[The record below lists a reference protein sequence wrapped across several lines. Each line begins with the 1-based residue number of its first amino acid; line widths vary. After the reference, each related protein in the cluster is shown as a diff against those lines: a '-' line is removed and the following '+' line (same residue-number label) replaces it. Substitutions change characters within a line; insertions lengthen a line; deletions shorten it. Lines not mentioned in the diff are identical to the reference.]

1 MLKPNKIKLENGMT
15 LLLIENHQSPVVAFN
30 ACFRVGSTVETAEE
44 AGICHLIEHMIFKGT
59 PTRAAG
65 QIAAS
70 IEAAGGEINAY
81 TSFDETV
88 YYCTLSSRYFEEG
101 LDILSDAVL
110 NPLFDETE
118 LAREKPVVLEEI
130 KRSHD
135 NPGKLLAENL
145 FALAY
150 TQHPYGK
157 PIIGYPETVKSFT
170 RQKLLDFYHHWYVPE
185 NLVFVVSGD
194 FDTGHATRRI
204 KEIFAKHSQQK
215 APRVSF
221 PPEPAQ
227 TSPRLKVLRKEIEGL
242 YAQIAFPIP
251 SMTSLDM
258 PALDVLSHL
267 LGEGLSSRLEIQIKE
282 KKSLVDSI
290 YSYAYSP
297 KHPGLFVVGFTT
309 NEKKLLKAIEAIL
322 HEVSKMSQDKL
333 THAELARAR
342 LNIKSDSWYE
352 KETVEGLAR
361 KYGYFETQA
370 YDCSFEEKYYQLIDE
385 VDPEAVHE
393 VAKKYLTPQKMNL
406 AILLPQQSKLSEK
419 DFSLEAWARALPPK
433 LSSKK
438 TEGIKKIKLKNGI
451 RLLLQEKS
459 HLPLVSIR
467 LVNFGGLRLENAK
480 NNGIH
485 HLLARTLT
493 KGTLKRSSEKLALS
507 IEEIAGSIDAFS
519 GKNLD
524 GLQGDFLSEKIKE
537 GLNLFTEVLL
547 EPAFDPAE
555 IEKEKRMLIEG
566 IKRENDQP
574 AALAY
579 KRFFQELYPTHPYGM
594 PVHGTLASVPNL
606 SRTQLLQTHKALL
619 DPSQMTIGVVGDFD
633 PDWICDFFENKL
645 GKLKKV
651 SRSLPK
657 LPQPVKLKSPLT
669 VKLPQTKMQTHI
681 ALGFL
686 GTTLRSKDRYA
697 LDVLNNILAGQ
708 GGRLFIELRDKLSLA
723 YSVTSFSQEGLEAGY
738 FSVYI
743 ATDPEREKEAI
754 QGILRELQKI
764 QTDLVSEAELERA
777 QKYLAGSFEIDLQR
791 SSNLASQ
798 MAFNEIYGL
807 GAEEYQHFPEKVF
820 KVTRED
826 VLKVAQKYLDLN
838 SYVLSVVGKE

>member
-1 MLKPNKIKLENGMT
+1 MLKPNKIILENGIT

-30 ACFRVGSTVETAEE
+30 ACFRVGSTVETHEE

-59 PTRAAG
+59 PTRPAG

-88 YYCTLSSRYFEEG
+88 YYCTLSSRYFDEG
-101 LDILSDAVL
+101 LNILSDAVL

-135 NPGKLLAENL
+135 TPGKLLAENL

-150 TQHPYGK
+150 TQHPYGR
-157 PIIGYPETVKSFT
+157 PIIGFPETVKSFT
-170 RQKLLDFYHHWYVPE
+170 RQKLLDFYHHWYVPK

-194 FDTGHATRRI
+194 FDPTYALKRI
-204 KEIFAKHSQQK
+204 QEIFASYSKPNTPQ
-215 APRVSF
+215 APLT
-221 PPEPAQ
+221 PEPPQ
-227 TSPRLKVLRKEIEGL
+227 TSPRLKIVRKDIEGL

-282 KKSLVDSI
+282 KKSLVDSV

-309 NEKKLLKAIEAIL
+309 NDKKLSKAIEAIL
-322 HEVSKMSQDKL
+322 QEISKLSQDKL

-342 LNIKSDSWYE
+342 LNIKSDAWYE

-370 YDCSFEEKYYQLIDE
+370 HDCCFEEKYYQLIDE
-385 VDPEAVHE
+385 VDPDAVHE
-393 VAKKYLTPQKMNL
+393 VAKKYLDPQKMNL
-406 AILLPQQSKLSEK
+406 AILLPEQSKLSEK
-419 DFSLEAWARALPPK
+419 DFSFQSLK
-433 LSSKK
+433 TQSKPAAVK
-438 TEGIKKIKLKNGI
+438 KETGIKKIKLKNGI

-459 HLPLVSIR
+459 QLPLVSIR
-467 LVNFGGLRLENAK
+467 LVNLGGLRLENSK

-493 KGTLKRSSEKLALS
+493 KGTHKRSSEKLALS

-547 EPAFDPAE
+547 EPAFETSE
-555 IEKEKRMLIEG
+555 IEKEKRLLIEG
-566 IKRENDQP
+566 IRRENDQP
-574 AALAY
+574 ASLAY
-579 KRFFQELYPTHPYGM
+579 KHFFAKLYPTHPYGM
-594 PVHGTLASVPNL
+594 PVHGTLESVPKL
-606 SRTQLLQTHKALL
+606 SHSQLVQAHQALL
-619 DPSQMTIGVVGDFD
+619 DPSQMVISVVGDFD
-633 PDWICDFFENKL
+633 PDWVCNFFETQL
-645 GKLKKV
+645 GKLKKT
-651 SRSLPK
+651 SRTLPK
-657 LPQPVKLKSPLT
+657 LPTPEKLKSPQT
-669 VKLPQTKMQTHI
+669 VKTPQSKMQTHI

-686 GTTLRSKDRYA
+686 GTTLTNKDRYA

-723 YSVTSFSQEGLEAGY
+723 YTVTSFSQEGLEPGY

-754 QGILRELQKI
+754 EGIFRELRKI
-764 QTDLVSEAELERA
+764 QTDLVGQSELERA
-777 QKYLAGSFEIDLQR
+777 QKYLVGSFEIDLQR

-807 GAEEYQHFPEKVF
+807 GAQEYKRFPEKVF
-820 KVTRED
+820 QVTRED
-826 VLKVAQKYLDLN
+826 ILKVAKKYLDLN
-838 SYVLSVVGKE
+838 SYVLSIVGKS